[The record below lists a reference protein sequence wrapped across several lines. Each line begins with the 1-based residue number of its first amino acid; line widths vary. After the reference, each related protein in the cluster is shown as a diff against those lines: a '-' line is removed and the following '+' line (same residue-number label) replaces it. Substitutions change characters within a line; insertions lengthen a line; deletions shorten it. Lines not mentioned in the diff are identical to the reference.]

1 MDVDS
6 ESLLGR
12 FGQLPDPRRRA
23 GRRYPLPA
31 LLGMLVLGALHGES
45 SLRGIWLWAHANWSS
60 IWQPLGFRSPHF
72 PALTTIW
79 NLLGALDAT
88 ALDQVIATWVTDLF
102 GPTHSGLSADGKVLR
117 GSRRAETAPIWLVS
131 LARHD
136 VGAVLR
142 QRQVPV
148 GGHELATL
156 LALLRETPLHQ
167 QVITLDA
174 GLLCAETTQVIRAQQ
189 GEYLGVVK
197 GNQAD
202 IKAALDDWLTD
213 SAFSPRGPAA
223 SGNDLR
229 EITRT
234 DRNSGAVAGARR

>member
-1 MDVDS
+1 MDVDA

-12 FGQLPDPRRRA
+12 FAQLPDPRRRA

-31 LLGMLVLGALHGES
+31 LLGMLVLGARHGEAS
-45 SLRGIWLWAHANWSS
+45 VRGIWRWAHANWSS
-60 IWQPLGFRSPHF
+60 IWQPLGFRSPHV
-72 PALTTIW
+72 PARTTIW
-79 NLLGALDAT
+79 NLLGVLAAR
-88 ALDQVIATWVTDLF
+88 ALDQVITAWVTDLF
-102 GPTHSGLSADGKVLR
+102 GQPRGGISADGKVLR
-117 GSRRAETAPIWLVS
+117 GSRRAETAPVWLVS
-131 LARHD
+131 RARHE

-142 QRQVPV
+142 QRQVPA
-148 GGHELATL
+148 GAHELSTL
-156 LALLRETPLHQ
+156 LALLRETPRHQ

-202 IKAALDDWLTD
+202 IKAALDDWLAD
-213 SAFSPRGPAA
+213 SPFSPHGPST
-223 SGNDLR
+223 SGGDDR

-234 DRNSGAVAGARR
+234 H

>member
-1 MDVDS
+1 MDLDPD
-6 ESLLGR
+6 SLLGR
-12 FGQLPDPRRRA
+12 LAQLPDPRRRA
-23 GRRYPLPA
+23 GRRYPLA
-31 LLGMLVLGALHGES
+31 AVLGLLVLGALHGES
-45 SLRGIWLWAHANWSS
+45 SLRGIWLWARANWCS

-79 NLLGALDAT
+79 NLLGALDAN
-88 ALDQVIATWVTDLF
+88 AVDRVITTWVTDLF
-102 GPTHSGLSADGKVLR
+102 GPTHSGISADGKVLR

-131 LARHD
+131 LTRHD

-142 QRQVPV
+142 QRQVPD

-156 LALLRETPLHQ
+156 LALLRETPLDQ

-174 GLLCAETTQVIRAQQ
+174 GLLCAETTQVIRGQQ
-189 GEYLGVVK
+189 GDYLGVVK

-202 IKAALDDWLTD
+202 IKAALDDWLRD
-213 SAFSPRGPAA
+213 SAFSPGGPAA

-229 EITRT
+229 EITRP
-234 DRNSGAVAGARR
+234 A

>member
-31 LLGMLVLGALHGES
+31 LLGLLVLGALHGES
-45 SLRGIWLWAHANWSS
+45 SVRGIWLWAHANWSS
-60 IWQPLGFRSPHF
+60 IWQPLGCLSPHF

-79 NLLGALDAT
+79 NLLGVLDAS
-88 ALDQVIATWVTDLF
+88 ALDQVSNAWVTDLF
-102 GPTHSGLSADGKVLR
+102 GQPRGGISADGKVLR
-117 GSRRAETAPIWLVS
+117 GSRRAETAPVWLVS
-131 LARHD
+131 LARQD

-142 QRQVPV
+142 QRQVPP
-148 GGHELATL
+148 GAHELATVL
-156 LALLRETPLHQ
+156 TLLRETRLEH

-174 GLLCAETTQVIRAQQ
+174 GLLSAETTQVIRAQQ
-189 GEYLGVVK
+189 GDYLGVVK

-213 SAFSPRGPAA
+213 SAFSPSHPTASRG
-223 SGNDLR
+223 DDR
-229 EITRT
+229 EIPRT
-234 DRNSGAVAGARR
+234 DRNPRTVGRASR